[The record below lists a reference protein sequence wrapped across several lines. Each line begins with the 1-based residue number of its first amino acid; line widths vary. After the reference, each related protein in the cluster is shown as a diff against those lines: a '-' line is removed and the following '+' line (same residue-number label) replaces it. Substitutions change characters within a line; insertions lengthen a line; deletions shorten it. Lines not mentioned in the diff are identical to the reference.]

1 MDKGVINIG
10 LIGLGNVGCGTV
22 RALEENREAI
32 ERKVGA
38 RLVIKR
44 ICVLHPDKP
53 RPISFDRSLLTTD
66 AAQVT
71 DDPEID
77 IVAELIGGI
86 EPARSYIERALRNGK
101 NVVTANKELLAKQ
114 GHELMQ
120 AAAEKRLDLSFEGSV
135 AGGIPIIQAMKIS
148 LGANRIH

>member
-1 MDKGVINIG
+1 

-22 RALEENREAI
+22 RALEENRQAI

-38 RLVIKR
+38 PLVIKR
-44 ICVLHPDKP
+44 ICVLHPEKP

-71 DDPEID
+71 DDPAID
-77 IVAELIGGI
+77 IVAELIGSI
-86 EPARSYIERALRNGK
+86 EPARTYNERALRNGK

-114 GHELMQ
+114 GHELLVR
-120 AAAEKRLDLSFEGSV
+120 AAEQKLDFGFEGSV
-135 AGGIPIIQAMKIS
+135 AGGIPIIQAMKVS
-148 LGANRIH
+148 LGANRVHELMGILNG